1 MFQKI
6 ILLFVFGIAMYK
18 TAGLSKYHTKRSAQA
33 DILSLINGFVGEN
46 GSKIFGQIAKELG
59 NRGININN
67 KHISDDRSIQQAG
80 WLTI

>member
-1 MFQKI
+1 
-6 ILLFVFGIAMYK
+6 MYD
-18 TAGLSKYHTKRSAQA
+18 TAVLSKYHTKRSAQA

-67 KHISDDRSIQQAG
+67 NHNSDNRSIQQEG